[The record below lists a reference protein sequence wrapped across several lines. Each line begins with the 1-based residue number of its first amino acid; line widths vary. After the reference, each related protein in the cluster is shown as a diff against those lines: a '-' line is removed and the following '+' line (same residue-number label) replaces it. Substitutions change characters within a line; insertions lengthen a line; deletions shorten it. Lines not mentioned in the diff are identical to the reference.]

1 MSAPSVPLIVP
12 RPRPTTTSIQFYWE
26 PPATG
31 APITKYTLA
40 SVSPAYSQDISANV
54 ATYTVTGLSA
64 GTDYTFTLTATNAN
78 GTSDPATFR
87 TVQVGTTT
95 FGPQYAT
102 VSTMNTSTALVTWN
116 LSTIAAAGRTEWIM
130 IRAFPSTTAMS
141 SFVVTEEPSNFST
154 VVEGLSTNTYYQF
167 LVQAINDIGYC
178 QPFAYTSTVGFGIVG
193 ASFSPSSLTNLGL
206 WVDATQITGYSN
218 GQGLTSWVESSSN
231 ARSNAA
237 VSGPT
242 YQTNVLNSQ
251 PVVRFNGSSQYVNFG
266 NYLNMGTEGI
276 SIFAVASYSNPSGTP
291 YIVSKAVYGPG
302 LGRWGLGH
310 GYANSNSLLV
320 TNTSSTGTT
329 YEITYADTAT
339 GARVHSGIWNRS
351 TLSLYSNATLMA
363 TTSAIDTGTASN
375 SFSLYVGAYGNT
387 AGNGPQTSGPNLL
400 MNGDIAE
407 VAVYATA
414 LPPFQRQTV
423 EGYLAWKWGL
433 QASLPALH
441 PFKAA
446 APTATGVF
454 SPSSFSGLQVW
465 LDANDPSGTGVT
477 PSNGTS
483 ITTWVDKSG
492 NGRNAISVSTA
503 ATVVTNALN
512 SKAVLNTTGTSRYD
526 ITYGSIPA
534 SYSAFAVYTITSN
547 DGFFQRVIHG
557 GNDYTLFLGVQG
569 GQNVATF
576 VGTGS
581 TWNDVTANSPT
592 VSAFNNWRVVDMI
605 NNSSSSQL
613 TPFTD
618 GSAQT
623 AKTGSA
629 TSFSNLTLMSHTNN
643 ADLQRLKG
651 RLAEVLFYTGVLSA
665 DQRQTVEGYL
675 AWKWGLQGRL
685 PTTHP
690 YYKIGPAASNGTPQ
704 IDFVADFPSAIGTV
718 TSNFPSYTGSNYE
731 YSITLNG
738 TANAWSTRGDAP
750 ILYKPISAT
759 SNWTLEA
766 EIQVGPSGIPNNFVG
781 GLTVYPNTDGS
792 TIPIHVGWTYWSG
805 NKPTFEAT
813 GAVGTYG
820 SGSSDTSKAFA
831 SAPTV
836 GTDYV
841 GIRLIKS
848 GNVFNGQYKFP
859 LNGSWSNLTSGSFTW
874 TTLPSTIRVGLL
886 AKSGTS
892 STYVVKFRNVTMT

>member
-31 APITKYTLA
+31 GPITKYTLA
-40 SVSPAYSQDISANV
+40 CASPAYSQDISANV
-54 ATYTVTGLSA
+54 ATYTVTGLTA

-130 IRAFPSTTAMS
+130 IRAFPSTNAMS

-154 VVEGLSTNTYYQF
+154 VVEGLSTNTYYRF

-193 ASFSPSSLTNLGL
+193 ASFSPSSIQNLGL

-242 YQTNVLNSQ
+242 YQTNVINSN

-320 TNTSSTGTT
+320 TNTSSSGTT

-351 TLSLYSNATLMA
+351 TLALYSNATLMA

-375 SFSLYVGAYGNT
+375 SFSLYIGAYGNT
-387 AGNGPQTSGPNLL
+387 AGSGPQTSGPNLL

-414 LPPFQRQTV
+414 LAPFFRQKV

-433 QASLPALH
+433 SNSLPALH
-441 PFKAA
+441 PFKNA
-446 APTATGVF
+446 APTATTLF
-454 SPSSFSGLQVW
+454 TPSSFSGLIGW
-465 LDANDPSGTGVT
+465 FDGADPLGTGSAPV
-477 PSNGTS
+477 NGAS
-483 ITTWVDKSG
+483 ITNWADKSG
-492 NGRNAISVSTA
+492 SNSAGGLIGTAPTFSTIENAVNFSAQAGAYSTTIVANNTNETFFFVGKATSTTGTRIIGPSADGGRDAGIWWTPRWLQAGATNVATYTATASNSVST
-503 ATVVTNALN
+503 TVRFMGEV
-512 SKAVLNTTGTSRYD
+512 
-526 ITYGSIPA
+526 
-534 SYSAFAVYTITSN
+534 ITSN
-547 DGFFQRVIHG
+547 NNMTSLINGANSFGSSNATLTAGTRTWIG
-557 GNDYTLFLGVQG
+557 GTRLNAGGGTIYYQGVQMM
-569 GQNVATF
+569 NE
-576 VGTGS
+576 
-581 TWNDVTANSPT
+581 
-592 VSAFNNWRVVDMI
+592 
-605 NNSSSSQL
+605 L
-613 TPFTD
+613 
-618 GSAQT
+618 
-623 AKTGSA
+623 
-629 TSFSNLTLMSHTNN
+629 
-643 ADLQRLKG
+643 
-651 RLAEVLFYTGVLSA
+651 LFYNRVLSVEE
-665 DQRQTVEGYL
+665 RQTVEGYL
-675 AWKWGLQGRL
+675 AWKWGLQGSL
-685 PTTHP
+685 AVTHP

-718 TSNFPSYTGSNYE
+718 TTNFPSYTGSNYE
-731 YSITLNG
+731 YSITLTG
-738 TANAWSTRGDAP
+738 TANAWAARSNAP

-766 EIQVGPSGIPNNFVG
+766 EIQIGPSGIPSNFVG

-792 TIPIHVGWTYWSG
+792 TIPIHVGWTYWPASI
-805 NKPTFEAT
+805 PTFEAT

-886 AKSGTS
+886 AKSGSS